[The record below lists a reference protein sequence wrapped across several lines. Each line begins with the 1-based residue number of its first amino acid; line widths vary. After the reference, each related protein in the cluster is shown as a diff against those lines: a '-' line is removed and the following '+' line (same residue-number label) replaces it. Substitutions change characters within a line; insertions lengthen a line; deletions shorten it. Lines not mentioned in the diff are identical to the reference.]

1 MKVKTSVTLPEDLLV
16 DIDQV
21 DSNRSSFIERASR
34 AYLAQMEKARR
45 DERDL
50 AIINANAEWLNRE
63 AEDVLEYQGLP

>member
-1 MKVKTSVTLPEDLLV
+1 
-16 DIDQV
+16 
-21 DSNRSSFIERASR
+21 
-34 AYLAQMEKARR
+34 MEKARR